1 MSREYFEHL
10 TQLGERWDLIAFRY
24 YGDATLIA
32 PILRANPEFSDTGRA
47 TPLVLPHG
55 SKIRVPVVAES
66 EVRKQQLPPWK
77 RK

>member
-10 TQLGERWDLIAFRY
+10 TQLGERWDLIAWRY

-32 PILRANPEFSDTGRA
+32 PILRANPEFSDAGRA
-47 TPLVLPHG
+47 TPLVLPPN
-55 SKIRVPVVAES
+55 SRIRVPVIAE
-66 EVRKQQLPPWK
+66 ENVRKQQLPPWK